1 MKKLFTKRPLR
12 FLSVSGM
19 LFLAIFGANA
29 QTNVYDDVISLSP
42 DHTYLATAI
51 QQEGLVGA
59 LQNPSATLTVFAPTN
74 AAFDNLAAAL
84 ETDIA
89 GLLALPN
96 LSDILLYHVLG
107 VTVPSSG
114 VSNGLIATPLNAANT
129 LKFTVGTAGVFVNQA
144 EVTGFDT
151 TTDNGIVHVTNAVL
165 LPYETVA
172 DIAIDNGFT
181 SLVAAVVTAQLLPA
195 LTNPFAS
202 LTVFAPTNAAF
213 DDLATALD
221 TDIAGLLALTNL
233 ADVLLYHVL
242 GAEVAS
248 SGVTNGLIATPLNAA
263 NTLKFTAGTAGV
275 FVNQA
280 EITAV
285 DITADNGIVHVLD
298 AVVLP
303 SETVADVAIDNGF
316 TSLVSAVVTAQLL
329 PALTNPFASL
339 TVFAPTNAAFDDL
352 ATALDTDI
360 AGLLALTNL
369 ADVLLYHVLGT
380 EVASP
385 GVTNGLIATPLNAA
399 NTLKFTAGTAG
410 VFVNQAEIT
419 AVDITAD
426 NGIVHVLD
434 AVVLPS
440 ETVADVAIDNGFTS
454 LVSAVVT
461 AQLLPALTNP
471 FASLTVFAPTN
482 AAFDDLATALDTD
495 IAGLLALTNLA
506 DVLLYHVLGT
516 EVASSGVTNGLIATP
531 LNAANTLKF
540 TAGTAGVFVN
550 QAEITAVDITADN
563 GIVHVLDAVV
573 LPSETVADVAIDNGF
588 TSLVSAVVTAQL
600 LPALTNPFASLT
612 VFAPTNDAFAD
623 LATALGTDLAGVL
636 ASPALTEILLYHV
649 VGAAVLSTELT
660 DGPVA
665 TLNGQNVIIDL
676 SGMGVM
682 VNTSNVTLA
691 DLDADNGV
699 VHVIDEVLVPSLA
712 NLSTVSNIELT
723 TYPNPATD
731 MIKVI
736 GLNDGAFELVDMK
749 GTVVKKGILVN
760 NEIQLSDLNNGS
772 YLLRLQDQNTV
783 QTVRVVKQ

>member
-29 QTNVYDDVISLSP
+29 QTNVYDNVINVSP
-42 DHTYLATAI
+42 NHTYLAAAI

-114 VSNGLIATPLNAANT
+114 VTNGLIATPLNAANT

-144 EVTGFDT
+144 EVTGFDN
-151 TTDNGIVHVTNAVL
+151 TTDNGIVHVTDAVL
-165 LPYETVA
+165 LPFETVA

-181 SLVAAVVTAQLLPA
+181 SLVAAVVQARLLPALTNPLASLTVFAPTNDAFADLATALGTDIAGLLALPNLADVLLYHVLGAEVESSSVSNGLIATPLNTTNTLKFTVGTAGVFVNQAEITAFDFGADNGVVHVLDAVVLPAETVADIAIGSAAHTSLVAAVVQARLLPA

-202 LTVFAPTNAAF
+202 LTVFAPTNDAF
-213 DDLATALD
+213 ANLADALD
-221 TDIAGLLALTNL
+221 TDIAGLLALPNL

-263 NTLKFTAGTAGV
+263 NTLKFTVGTAGV

-280 EITAV
+280 EITGV
-285 DITADNGIVHVLD
+285 DLGADNGVVHVLD

-303 SETVADVAIDNGF
+303 SETVADIAIGSAAH
-316 TSLVSAVVTAQLL
+316 TSLVAAVV
-329 PALTNPFASL
+329 
-339 TVFAPTNAAFDDL
+339 
-352 ATALDTDI
+352 
-360 AGLLALTNL
+360 
-369 ADVLLYHVLGT
+369 
-380 EVASP
+380 
-385 GVTNGLIATPLNAA
+385 
-399 NTLKFTAGTAG
+399 
-410 VFVNQAEIT
+410 QAR
-419 AVDITAD
+419 
-426 NGIVHVLD
+426 
-434 AVVLPS
+434 
-440 ETVADVAIDNGFTS
+440 
-454 LVSAVVT
+454 
-461 AQLLPALTNP
+461 
-471 FASLTVFAPTN
+471 
-482 AAFDDLATALDTD
+482 
-495 IAGLLALTNLA
+495 
-506 DVLLYHVLGT
+506 
-516 EVASSGVTNGLIATP
+516 
-531 LNAANTLKF
+531 
-540 TAGTAGVFVN
+540 
-550 QAEITAVDITADN
+550 
-563 GIVHVLDAVV
+563 
-573 LPSETVADVAIDNGF
+573 
-588 TSLVSAVVTAQL
+588 L

-691 DLDADNGV
+691 DLEADNGV
-699 VHVIDEVLVPSLA
+699 VHVIDAVLVPSLA

-749 GTVVKKGILVN
+749 GTVVKKGNLVN